1 MTWVNLRRGDGCQVS
16 IYFVGSRAALVG
28 VVDGVD
34 AHRHAMGEQCLAA
47 EAVEFGLGL
56 PKVTGRLRKV
66 ARPSLL
72 ELVYGLRIGCF
83 AKARHL
89 RAEGRVARFDLDAAV
104 EHSVSDAARCSN
116 DRELRKADFSDVLIG
131 SKRLVV

>member
-1 MTWVNLRRGDGCQVS
+1 MTWINLQRGDGCQVS
-16 IYFVGSRAALVG
+16 IYFVGSRAALVV

-34 AHRHAMGEQCLAA
+34 AYRHAMGEQCLAA
-47 EAVEFGLGL
+47 ATVEFGQGL

-72 ELVYGLRIGCF
+72 APVEGLRIGCF
-83 AKARHL
+83 ARARHL
-89 RAEGRVARFDLDAAV
+89 RAEGRVARFDIDTAV
-104 EHSVSDAARCSN
+104 EPSVSDAARCSN

-131 SKRLVV
+131 SRRLVV